1 MRYLILFFLL
11 SLCLNSQA
19 QIPFVKEKRDF
30 IWLTG
35 YSSNPDIQIVGGTR
49 FDFNSLPPQLSYE
62 YREMDFDITN
72 AAICDTAG
80 NLLFYTNGIE
90 IHNVAGE
97 LMENGD
103 GLNPDPYTEIWA
115 DRGYPLYQ
123 GALVLAIPDS
133 SNQYYLIHSERTTF
147 PDGIFG
153 NYQIVAHCYYSTVDM
168 NTMAG
173 VVTEKNEE
181 LISDTLGFGKITAN
195 RHANGR
201 DWWILQQEYFTNRY
215 YTLKV
220 SPDGILM
227 ENSQSI
233 GEPFP
238 SGLGQAVFSP
248 DGTKYVNFTTH
259 NFEEGQFV
267 NIYNFDRCSGILE
280 VIAQIN
286 YNDTAFSGG
295 VAISPNS
302 RFLYVSSY
310 VNIYQYDLWADDI
323 EASRETVAVYDG
335 VLSPP
340 PFSLP
345 TRFFLCQL
353 APDGKIYISSTNTVR
368 VLHVIHN
375 PNAKGA
381 ACQVE
386 QRGLELS
393 TLNAFGIPNHP
404 YYGLGP
410 EDGSP
415 CDTLGIDHYPQADF
429 RHNEQFLTASF
440 WDYSLFFPTHWHW
453 DFGDG
458 SPGSTEQD
466 PVHTYSEPGAY
477 YVCLTVANE
486 NASDTYCDWVNVTV
500 SDTEDHHPEEVLV
513 KLYPNPAIDYIILE
527 PQVPLPP
534 GTHWSIYDAM
544 GRQLRRKAMPAGQP
558 QLLLNLEGLAAG
570 LYHIRLEAEGRQI
583 WQGKFVK
590 AF

>member
-1 MRYLILFFLL
+1 MRYFLL
-11 SLCLNSQA
+11 IFIVSLGINSSA
-19 QIPFVKEKRDF
+19 QIPFVKEKRDY
-30 IWLTG
+30 IWLMG
-35 YSSNPDIQIVGGTR
+35 YASDANTQFFGGTH
-49 FDFNSLPPQLSYE
+49 FDFNYSPFQLSEQYL
-62 YREMDFDITN
+62 YLNFDITN
-72 AAICDTAG
+72 ASICDTVG

-90 IHNVAGE
+90 IHNVFGE
-97 LMENGD
+97 LIENGD
-103 GLNPDPYTEIWA
+103 GLNPDPYTQQWI
-115 DRGYPLYQ
+115 DYGYNLFQ
-123 GALVLAIPDS
+123 GALSLQYPDNT
-133 SNQYYLIHSERTTF
+133 NQYFLIHSEKTIF
-147 PDGIFG
+147 PEGIYG
-153 NYQIVAHCYYSTVDM
+153 NYHIVARLYYSTIDM
-168 NTMAG
+168 GAPEGN
-173 VVTEKNEE
+173 VIEKNE
-181 LISDTLGFGKITAN
+181 LLVGDTLDFGKITAN

-201 DWWILQQEYFTNRY
+201 DWWILQQEYFSNRFY
-215 YTLKV
+215 LIKI
-220 SPDGILM
+220 SPTGISV
-227 ENSQSI
+227 ENNQVV
-233 GEPFP
+233 GEETP

-248 DGTKYVNFTTH
+248 DGSTYATYSAHDV
-259 NFEEGQFV
+259 ESGQFI
-267 NIYNFDRCSGILE
+267 NIYSFDRCTGTLAII
-280 VIAQIN
+280 VQIN
-286 YNDTAFSGG
+286 EPSFVLSGG
-295 VAISPNS
+295 IAISPNS

-381 ACQVE
+381 ACMVE
-386 QRGLELS
+386 QRGVELP
-393 TLNAFGIPNHP
+393 TFNAFGIPNHP

-415 CDTLGIDHYPQADF
+415 CDTLGIDHYPKADF

-440 WDYSLFFPTHWHW
+440 WDYSLFFPTHWSW
-453 DFGDG
+453 DFGDD
-458 SPGSTEQD
+458 SPGSTERD
-466 PVHTYSEPGAY
+466 PVHTYTEPGAY

-500 SDTEDHHPEEVLV
+500 SDTENHHPEEVPV

-570 LYHIRLEAEGRQI
+570 LYHIRLEAEERQI

-590 AF
+590 SF